1 MRAMEAR
8 EGRKVTAMEE
18 KGGREAKIEEKRTEA
33 TVIVTA
39 NAGHMREMKVEAKGG
54 MRGETVKGMKGKKT
68 EEMKG
73 GTKEEMEGGIIER
86 MKGGTKER
94 MKEKTEEMKG
104 EMIAIEGIMATIPA
118 MKEAPNAKIQEL
130 EIEEINREEVPNP
143 EIKEENQDL
152 EVGT

>member
-8 EGRKVTAMEE
+8 EGRKGTEMEE
-18 KGGREAKIEEKRTEA
+18 KGGEKSKIEEKRIDA
-33 TVIVTA
+33 TVTA

-143 EIKEENQDL
+143 EIKEENHDL